1 MAAGHQ
7 SRRGATL
14 SPRPR
19 RSAIG
24 LTAMYELH
32 FEVLRPYVP
41 FLLRGLVV
49 TTYVSLAA
57 MAVGTVLG
65 LLLALAR
72 LSGFVVLSVPCRVL
86 VDFVRGVPALVLLI
100 YIYYGVSIF
109 VGLNIPAMA
118 AAIGGLGVFYAAYL
132 SETFRA
138 GILAVDRGQIEAAM
152 SLGMP
157 RVLVFRRV
165 VMPHA
170 FRIVL
175 PPLTNSFI
183 SLFKDSS
190 LVSVLAISELTREG
204 QQIMIATFRA
214 FEALT
219 AVALIYYVITTI
231 MSYGSSYVESWVR
244 RSD

>member
-1 MAAGHQ
+1 V
-7 SRRGATL
+7 S
-14 SPRPR
+14 
-19 RSAIG
+19 I
-24 LTAMYELH
+24 
-32 FEVLRPYVP
+32 
-41 FLLRGLVV
+41 
-49 TTYVSLAA
+49 YVSLAA
-57 MAVGTVLG
+57 MAVGTVVG

-72 LSGFVVLSVPCRVL
+72 LSGTMVLTWPSRVF

-109 VGLNIPAMA
+109 LGLNVPAMA
-118 AAIGGLGVFYAAYL
+118 AGIGGLGIFYAAYL

-138 GILAVDRGQIEAAM
+138 GIMAVDRGQIEAAM
-152 SLGMP
+152 SLGM
-157 RVLVFRRV
+157 RRMLVFRRV
-165 VMPHA
+165 IVPHA

-204 QQIMIATFRA
+204 QQVMISTFRA

-219 AVALIYYVITTI
+219 IVALIYYVITTS

-244 RSD
+244 RSE

>member
-1 MAAGHQ
+1 
-7 SRRGATL
+7 
-14 SPRPR
+14 
-19 RSAIG
+19 
-24 LTAMYELH
+24 MYQFH
-32 FEVLRPYVP
+32 FEAVIPYLP
-41 FLLRGLVV
+41 LLMRGLGVSA
-49 TTYVSLAA
+49 YVSLSA

-72 LSGFVVLSVPCRVL
+72 LSGVLVLSIPVRAF
-86 VDFVRGVPALVLLI
+86 VDFVRGIPALVLLI

-109 VGLNIPAMA
+109 LGINVPAIA

-138 GILAVDRGQIEAAM
+138 GIMAVDRGQVEAAM
-152 SLGMP
+152 SLGM
-157 RVLVFRRV
+157 RRLLIFRRV
-165 VMPHA
+165 VVPHA

-204 QQIMIATFRA
+204 QQVMIATFRA
-214 FEALT
+214 FEVLT
-219 AVALIYYVITTI
+219 IVAFIYYVITTI
-231 MSYGSSYVESWVR
+231 MSFGSSYIEAWVR
-244 RSD
+244 RSE

>member
-1 MAAGHQ
+1 
-7 SRRGATL
+7 
-14 SPRPR
+14 
-19 RSAIG
+19 
-24 LTAMYELH
+24 MYQLH
-32 FEVLRPYVP
+32 FEAVTPYLP
-41 FLLRGLVV
+41 LLLKGLGVSA
-49 TTYVSLAA
+49 YVSLSA
-57 MAVGTVLG
+57 MAVGTILG

-72 LSGFVVLSVPCRVL
+72 LSGVIILSIPVRAF

-109 VGLNIPAMA
+109 FGINVPALA
-118 AAIGGLGVFYAAYL
+118 AGIGGLGIFYAAYL

-138 GILAVDRGQIEAAM
+138 GIMAVDRGQIEAAM
-152 SLGMP
+152 SLGM
-157 RVLVFRRV
+157 RRTLVFRRV
-165 VMPHA
+165 VVPHA

-204 QQIMIATFRA
+204 QQVMIATFRA

-219 AVALIYYVITTI
+219 LVALIYYVITTI
-231 MSYGSSYVESWVR
+231 MSFGSSYIEAWVR
-244 RSD
+244 RSE

>member
-1 MAAGHQ
+1 V
-7 SRRGATL
+7 S
-14 SPRPR
+14 
-19 RSAIG
+19 I
-24 LTAMYELH
+24 
-32 FEVLRPYVP
+32 
-41 FLLRGLVV
+41 
-49 TTYVSLAA
+49 YVSLAA
-57 MAVGTVLG
+57 MAVGTVVG

-72 LSGFVVLSVPCRVL
+72 LSGTMVLTWPSRVF

-109 VGLNIPAMA
+109 LGLNVPAMA
-118 AAIGGLGVFYAAYL
+118 AGIGGLGIFYAAYL

-138 GILAVDRGQIEAAM
+138 GIMAVDRGQIEAAM
-152 SLGMP
+152 SLGM
-157 RVLVFRRV
+157 RRMLVFRRV
-165 VMPHA
+165 IVPHA

-204 QQIMIATFRA
+204 QQVMISTFRA

-219 AVALIYYVITTI
+219 VVALIYYVITTS

-244 RSD
+244 RSE

>member
-1 MAAGHQ
+1 
-7 SRRGATL
+7 
-14 SPRPR
+14 
-19 RSAIG
+19 
-24 LTAMYELH
+24 MYQLH
-32 FEVLRPYVP
+32 FEAVTPYLP
-41 FLLRGLVV
+41 LLLKGLGVSA
-49 TTYVSLAA
+49 YVSLSA
-57 MAVGTVLG
+57 MAVGTILG

-72 LSGFVVLSVPCRVL
+72 LSGLIILSIPVRAF

-109 VGLNIPAMA
+109 FGINVPALA
-118 AAIGGLGVFYAAYL
+118 AGIGGLGIFYAAYL

-138 GILAVDRGQIEAAM
+138 GIMAVDRGQIEAAM
-152 SLGMP
+152 SLGM
-157 RVLVFRRV
+157 RRTLVFRRV
-165 VMPHA
+165 VVPHA

-204 QQIMIATFRA
+204 QQVMIATFRA

-219 AVALIYYVITTI
+219 LVALIYYVITTI
-231 MSYGSSYVESWVR
+231 MSFGSSYIEAWVR
-244 RSD
+244 RSE

>member
-1 MAAGHQ
+1 LAA
-7 SRRGATL
+7 
-14 SPRPR
+14 RPL
-19 RSAIG
+19 RSTIG

-32 FEVLRPYVP
+32 FEALRPYVP
-41 FLLRGLVV
+41 FLLRGLFV
-49 TTYVSLAA
+49 TAYVSLAA

-109 VGLNIPAMA
+109 VGLNIPAML

-152 SLGMP
+152 SLGMH
-157 RVLVFRRV
+157 RTLVFRRV

-231 MSYGSSYVESWVR
+231 MSYGSSYVEAWVR
-244 RSD
+244 RSE

>member
-1 MAAGHQ
+1 
-7 SRRGATL
+7 
-14 SPRPR
+14 
-19 RSAIG
+19 
-24 LTAMYELH
+24 MYQLH

-41 FLLRGLVV
+41 FLLRGLLV

-72 LSGFVVLSVPCRVL
+72 LSGFLFLSVPCRVL

-109 VGLNIPAMA
+109 VGLNIPAMV

-152 SLGMP
+152 SLGMH
-157 RVLVFRRV
+157 RTLVFRRV

-219 AVALIYYVITTI
+219 AVALIYYTVTTI
-231 MSYGSSYVESWVR
+231 MSIGSSYVESWVR
-244 RSD
+244 RSEP

>member
-1 MAAGHQ
+1 
-7 SRRGATL
+7 
-14 SPRPR
+14 
-19 RSAIG
+19 
-24 LTAMYELH
+24 MYELH
-32 FEVLRPYVP
+32 FEVLRPYLP
-41 FLLRGLVV
+41 LLFRGLWVSI
-49 TTYVSLAA
+49 YVSLAA
-57 MAVGTVLG
+57 MAVGTVVG

-72 LSGFVVLSVPCRVL
+72 LSGTMVLTWPSRVF

-109 VGLNIPAMA
+109 LGLNVPAMA
-118 AAIGGLGVFYAAYL
+118 AAIGGLGIFYAAYL

-138 GILAVDRGQIEAAM
+138 GIMAVDRGQIEAAM
-152 SLGMP
+152 SLGM
-157 RVLVFRRV
+157 RRMLVFRRV
-165 VMPHA
+165 VLPHA

-190 LVSVLAISELTREG
+190 LVSVLAIAELTREG
-204 QQIMIATFRA
+204 QQVMIATFRA

-219 AVALIYYVITTI
+219 VVALIYYVITTS

-244 RSD
+244 RSE

>member
-1 MAAGHQ
+1 
-7 SRRGATL
+7 
-14 SPRPR
+14 
-19 RSAIG
+19 
-24 LTAMYELH
+24 MYQLH
-32 FEVLRPYVP
+32 FEAVTPYLP
-41 FLLRGLVV
+41 LLLKGLGVSA
-49 TTYVSLAA
+49 YVSLSA
-57 MAVGTVLG
+57 MAVGTILG

-72 LSGFVVLSVPCRVL
+72 LSGAIILSIPVRAF

-109 VGLNIPAMA
+109 FGINVPALA
-118 AAIGGLGVFYAAYL
+118 AGIGGLGIFYAAYL

-138 GILAVDRGQIEAAM
+138 GIMAVDRGQIEAAM
-152 SLGMP
+152 SLGM
-157 RVLVFRRV
+157 RRTLVFRRV
-165 VMPHA
+165 VVPHA

-204 QQIMIATFRA
+204 QQVMIATFRA

-219 AVALIYYVITTI
+219 LVALIYYVITTI
-231 MSYGSSYVESWVR
+231 MSFGSSYIEAWVR
-244 RSD
+244 RSE